1 MRMEYVQLGRTG
13 LTTSR
18 LCFGTWRFGKETD
31 GVVETDRQQAHQ
43 LLDAAWDA
51 GINFIDTANSYG
63 LGNSETYIGE
73 WLADYDREDFVIAS
87 KVLWAHYGTSIDA
100 MGRSRG
106 PIRRKGVSRKGIRA
120 ELAGTL
126 DRLDTDY
133 LDVYYVHTWHPELP
147 LRETL
152 RTFDDLVADGLV
164 HTIAVSN
171 LAGWQLMKACWESD
185 VNGWERFELVQPRY
199 NAIASDPSD
208 GLLDVCADQDVA
220 VCPYS
225 PLAGG
230 FLTGKYTPDGDA
242 PAGSRGDL
250 SGWADRFD
258 DRDWAVLDAVVDVAE
273 EVDATPA
280 QVALRWLIDGEV
292 QTVPIVG
299 ARTVEQLHENVG
311 ATELSLTT
319 EQRDRISTAGT

>member
-1 MRMEYVQLGRTG
+1 MEYVQLGRTG

-18 LCFGTWRFGKETD
+18 LCLGTWRFGKETD
-31 GVVETDRQQAHQ
+31 GVIETDQVDAHR

-63 LGNSETYIGE
+63 LGDSERYIGE
-73 WLADYDREDFVIAS
+73 WLADHDREDFVIAS
-87 KVLWAHYGTSIDA
+87 KVLWAQRGTTLDA
-100 MGRSRG
+100 LGRSKG
-106 PIRRKGVSRKGIRA
+106 PIRRKGVSRKAIRA
-120 ELAGTL
+120 ELDGTL
-126 DRLDTDY
+126 ERLDTEY

-152 RTFDDLVADGLV
+152 RTFDDLIAEGLV

-171 LAGWQLMKACWESD
+171 LAGWQLMKACWASD

-199 NAIASDPSD
+199 NAIASDPGD

-230 FLTGKYTPDGDA
+230 FLTGKYAPDGTV
-242 PAGSRGDL
+242 PSGSRGDL
-250 SGWADRFD
+250 SGWGDRFGE
-258 DRDWAVLDAVVDVAE
+258 RDWAVLEAVTDVAAE
-273 EVDATPA
+273 IDATPA
-280 QVALRWLIDGEV
+280 QVALRWLIDGDI

-299 ARTVEQLHENVG
+299 ARTPEQLRENVG
-311 ATELSLTT
+311 AVDMTLTDD
-319 EQRDRISTAGT
+319 QRERISAGGE